1 LHRINLNIA
10 STFLAE
16 TLERARLKDQEDM
29 RHISYAEERAILVRM
44 LIAFHRSIARDY
56 PQIGDWTTL
65 QIGMLIFY
73 HDVEGHRPPTASKL
87 ARELGVPRP
96 TVVRHLQR
104 LVRLGA
110 LCREGTGYSVP
121 EGVINTPDAER
132 GAFNRIKI
140 VLRAAKEL
148 SEIGHPKSPSYGQQ
162 APRSLSHTTSKIT
175 QRDRGV
181 GGA

>member
-1 LHRINLNIA
+1 LQRINLNIVGVL
-10 STFLAE
+10 LAE

-29 RHISYAEERAILVRM
+29 RHISYARERAILVRM
-44 LIAFHRSIARDY
+44 LIAFHRSVARDY

-73 HDVEGHRPPTASKL
+73 HAVEGHRPPTASKL

-110 LCREGTGYSVP
+110 LCREGAGYSIP

-148 SEIGHPKSPSYGQQ
+148 SEIGHPKGPNYGQQ
-162 APRSLSHTTSKIT
+162 AQRSL
-175 QRDRGV
+175 
-181 GGA
+181 

>member
-1 LHRINLNIA
+1 
-10 STFLAE
+10 
-16 TLERARLKDQEDM
+16 M
-29 RHISYAEERAILVRM
+29 RHITYTRERAILVRM
-44 LIAFHRSIARDY
+44 LIDFHRSVARDY

-65 QIGMLIFY
+65 QIGMFIFY
-73 HDVEGHRPPTASKL
+73 HAVEGHRAPTASKL
-87 ARELGVPRP
+87 AREVGVPRP

-110 LCREGTGYSVP
+110 LRREGTGYSIP
-121 EGVINTPDAER
+121 EEVINAPDAER

-162 APRSLSHTTSKIT
+162 TQSSVSHTTSKIT

-181 GGA
+181 TRGA

>member
-1 LHRINLNIA
+1 MRDI
-10 STFLAE
+10 TY
-16 TLERARLKDQEDM
+16 TRERG
-29 RHISYAEERAILVRM
+29 ILVRM
-44 LIAFHRSIARDY
+44 LIDFHRSVARDY

-73 HDVEGHRPPTASKL
+73 HAVEGHRPPTASKL
-87 ARELGVPRP
+87 AREVGVPRP

-110 LCREGTGYSVP
+110 LRREGTGYSIP
-121 EGVINTPDAER
+121 EEVINAPDAER

-162 APRSLSHTTSKIT
+162 TQCSVSHGASKIT

-181 GGA
+181 TRGA